1 MIAVSA
7 LDAAETLLA
16 AVLLRGALVTCAR
29 GPQAASCPIEMSIV
43 QSTRP
48 SWRQVADPEP
58 ETFFLL
64 VSKSFPDAEEFD
76 PTYFD

>member
-1 MIAVSA
+1 MIAVSV

-29 GPQAASCPIEMSIV
+29 GPQSCPIEMSIV